1 MDIKHDFPDIDAF
14 LEQGYQDVV
23 NKLKEIGEESVAYA
37 KETGDYHDV
46 TGNLRRSNDYKADK
60 SGLELINH
68 ADYASNVESRGNIV
82 LSSAI
87 LYAER
92 RLKEEFE

>member
-14 LEQGYQDVV
+14 MEQGYHDVV
-23 NKLKEIGEESVAYA
+23 SKLKEIGEEAVAYA
-37 KETGDYHDV
+37 KETGNYQDV

-60 SGLELINH
+60 SGLELMNH
-68 ADYASNVESRGNIV
+68 ADYASSVESRGKVV